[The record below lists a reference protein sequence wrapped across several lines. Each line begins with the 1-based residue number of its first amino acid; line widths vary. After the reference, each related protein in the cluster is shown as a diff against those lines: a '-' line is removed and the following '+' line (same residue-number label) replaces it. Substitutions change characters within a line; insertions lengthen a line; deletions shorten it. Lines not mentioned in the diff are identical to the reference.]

1 MREKKRVVTYLMQRQ
16 AEVLFGDPTERA
28 AFLEA
33 LTEGRSREKSIIV
46 LQDRPEIRTFPRLG
60 ATAWQPDWVVRLGDG
75 FRPAQHPLYERGA
88 YYSLDFSSVFA
99 ASAMLAIP
107 DAPRRVLDLC
117 ASPGGKAIFAWRA
130 FRPELLYCN
139 ETIRK
144 RSRTLIE
151 NLARCGAEAGRVW
164 SADPSV
170 YARRFSA
177 GFDLVIVDA
186 PCSGQSL
193 LAKGDVAPGA
203 FDPPMVDMN
212 HSRQRRITGN
222 AVHCLAPG
230 GYLLYMTC
238 TFSRKENERIVQ
250 WLLEEHS
257 ELEAVEVPHLAA
269 HRSPYADVP
278 CYRLFPHSGLGAG
291 AFTALLRRKGDRA
304 ELPEFD
310 EMPTIWSYGQPIPFA
325 SREDEAGDAAPAE
338 TESKPKSESK
348 PRRAYGKPA
357 PKVARRP
364 GYGRR
369 ESGGRSNRPGRRGK
383 R

>member
-1 MREKKRVVTYLMQRQ
+1 MREKKRIVTYPMQRQ

-60 ATAWQPDWVVRLGDG
+60 ATPWQPEWVIRLGDG

-99 ASAMLAIP
+99 ASAMLAVAEP
-107 DAPRRVLDLC
+107 PRRVLDLC

-144 RSRTLIE
+144 RARPLIE
-151 NLARCGAEAGRVW
+151 NLARCGASAGKVW

-170 YARRFSA
+170 YARRFA
-177 GFDLVIVDA
+177 GGFDLVIVDA

-203 FDPPMVDMN
+203 FNPAMVDMN

-238 TFSRKENERIVQ
+238 TFSRRENELVIQ
-250 WLLEEHS
+250 WLLKEYP
-257 ELEAVEVPHLAA
+257 ELEAVNVTHLYA
-269 HRSPYADVP
+269 HRSPYADFP

-291 AFTALLRRKGDRA
+291 AFTALLRKSGDRA
-304 ELPEFD
+304 ELPEF
-310 EMPTIWSYGQPIPFA
+310 EEIPTIWGYGEPFPFGP
-325 SREDEAGDAAPAE
+325 REDELPEAPAPDSDTKSK
-338 TESKPKSESK
+338 TEPK
-348 PRRAYGKPA
+348 PRRSYGKPA
-357 PKVARRP
+357 PKHARRP

-369 ESGGRSNRPGRRGK
+369 ESGGRSNRSGRRGK
-383 R
+383 H